1 MKNKLAKRAFIGFLT
16 GIAIGQIISVIISLS
31 LKTGEFVVCADEFV
45 EVIGNQAAAAAIQT
59 LLCGILGSGFSTL
72 SVVWEMDNLN
82 IALQSGICLGG
93 YSLILFPIAY
103 FTNWME
109 HSLGGFLSYAA
120 IFLST
125 FILIWI
131 IRYISWKN
139 KVTRINKMI
148 NKE

>member
-1 MKNKLAKRAFIGFLT
+1 MKNKLAKRVFIGFFT

>member
-1 MKNKLAKRAFIGFLT
+1 MKNKLTKRAFIGFFT